1 MVSQRVFRSHQI
13 RCCLRLKL
21 TRLLI
26 FCRFCPIVAQSLN
39 MPFVMLFVVFGGF
52 LIPRSEVPDWLI
64 WAYYLSPFSCQS
76 HQRAGC

>member
-1 MVSQRVFRSHQI
+1 MVRQAHSLSNNMERAPVETRADDAIFA
-13 RCCLRLKL
+13 CL
-21 TRLLI
+21 
-26 FCRFCPIVAQSLN
+26 FSVAESLN

-76 HQRAGC
+76 HQRTGC